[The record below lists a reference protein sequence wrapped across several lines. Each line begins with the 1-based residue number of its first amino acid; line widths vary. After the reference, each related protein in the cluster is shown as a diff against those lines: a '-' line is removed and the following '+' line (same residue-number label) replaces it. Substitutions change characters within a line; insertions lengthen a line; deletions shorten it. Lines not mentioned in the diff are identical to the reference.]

1 MNEKLEK
8 RLDDYFYGDYFEEL
22 EENEET
28 KAACNE
34 CYLLLEPVQRINHK
48 LFFEIDDA
56 ITAVG
61 FEYERRGFKQGY
73 QYALEMLGLA
83 K

>member
-1 MNEKLEK
+1 MNKKLEK
-8 RLDDYFYGDYFEEL
+8 RLDDYFYGDYFEEV

-34 CYLLLEPVQRINHK
+34 YYSLLEPVQRINHK

-56 ITAVG
+56 ITAAE

-73 QYALEMLGLA
+73 RYAMEMFGLA